1 MADTSMRLS
10 VMLSVMDRALAPLK
24 RIGAGSAEAAKQ
36 LKATKERLKELNQQQ
51 GTIGD
56 FRKARTGLTD
66 VSAKLQEA
74 QRKVGELARG
84 FSAAGPPT
92 RAMARE
98 MTAAKKEAAQLGQ
111 QYDTQRTK
119 VQALRD
125 RLSQAGIST
134 RELSSN
140 ERRLRSDIAGTT
152 AEITR
157 QTAQLKAQADTQ
169 RKLDVLKSRHAK
181 AMAHA
186 GMVAGTGM
194 AMQMAGRKGVE
205 TALKPV
211 QTFASHED
219 AMLGIARQVP
229 GARNDAGQLT
239 GVYRTA
245 EREIRELSGRI
256 PQTTVQ
262 IAEMMTA
269 AARMEVP
276 TAQLWEF
283 TLLASEMATAFD
295 AVPDAVT
302 ESMGKVA
309 KNFKIPVTEIRGLA
323 DSINYL
329 DDNAISKGADII
341 DFLIR
346 TSGVVSTVAMTAKDA
361 AALGSTLLTLGE
373 RTETAST
380 AANAIVQKM
389 AAADKGTKKFKA
401 AMAEIGLKPMDV
413 QMGMSKDATATID
426 RVIGAIRKLPESQ
439 RIGVMVELVG
449 MEHSDTLAKLVD
461 KPEELTRQRALAN
474 GSEAGGSMA
483 REAAARNATL
493 SAQTQMARNRIFNL
507 GASIGESLAP
517 ALIQL
522 MDIVNPALEAMTRFV
537 QEHQTLFKWVGLGAM
552 AISGIVVVLGML
564 LVPFALLAGK
574 VMLLRFVFTRLG
586 MGLGAGGL
594 LGRIAGFIGAVARAA
609 GPFALLGT
617 AAWMVYRNWDDMV
630 GGARLLWEDLT
641 AWLSGLWTGFT
652 TWLGGIW
659 DGLVGI
665 AANIWGRILTT
676 VSNLINGGVS
686 EWIKLLLNFSPFGII
701 WNAFTSA
708 LSMLGIQVP
717 EQFRSFGSFIIDGL
731 IGGITGK
738 LGQLRDTVIS
748 VASSAAG
755 WFKEKLGINSP
766 SRVFTQYGG
775 WISEGAAI
783 GIQRGQPD
791 VRAAA
796 LALAAAAAAPVAM
809 GQGIDMLDAGAVQFD
824 RRPALS
830 AQPTAVPMMGGS
842 QISIT
847 IHAAPGMDLQ
857 ELARAV
863 AQEVD
868 RRDRAQRTRSLSRL
882 HDMD

>member
-1 MADTSMRLS
+1 MAETNMRLS

-36 LKATKERLKELNQQQ
+36 LKATKDRLKELNAQQ
-51 GTIGD
+51 GSIGD
-56 FRKARTGLTD
+56 FRKARTGLEE

-84 FSAAGPPT
+84 FGAVGPPT

-98 MTAAKKEAAQLGQ
+98 MAAAKKEAAQLGQ
-111 QYDTQRTK
+111 QYDTQRAK
-119 VQALRD
+119 VQSLRD

-140 ERRLRSDIAGTT
+140 ERRLRGDIAGTT
-152 AEITR
+152 AEIAR
-157 QTAQLKAQADTQ
+157 QTQQLKAQADAQ
-169 RKLDVLKSRHAK
+169 RKLDAMKSRHAK

-205 TALKPV
+205 ATLKPV

-229 GARNDAGQLT
+229 GARNDMGQLT
-239 GVYRTA
+239 EVYRNA

-262 IAEMMTA
+262 ISEVMTA

-276 TAQLWEF
+276 TAQLKEF

-341 DFLIR
+341 DFLNR
-346 TSGVVSTVAMTAKDA
+346 TSGVVSTVAMSAKDA

-389 AAADKGTKKFKA
+389 AAADKGTKKFKS

-426 RVIGAIRKLPESQ
+426 KVIGAIRKLPESK

-474 GSEAGGSMA
+474 GSEAGGSMS
-483 REAAARNATL
+483 REASARNATL

-522 MDIVNPALEAMTRFV
+522 MDIVNPAIEALTRFV

-552 AISGIVVVLGML
+552 AISGAVAGLGML
-564 LVPFALLAGK
+564 LVPLALIAGK
-574 VMLLRFVFTRLG
+574 AMLLRFIFARLG
-586 MGLGAGGL
+586 MSLGAGGL
-594 LGRIAGFIGAVARAA
+594 LGKLAGFAMAVARVAW
-609 GPFALLGT
+609 PFALLGT

-630 GGARLLWEDLT
+630 GGARLLWQDLT
-641 AWLSGLWTGFT
+641 GWLSQLWADMQGGAMAAWQDLGAWLSGLWAGIAGGAQAIWQDLSARLAQLWADMTGGARMAWADLSGMVGDWMT
-652 TWLGGIW
+652 LGGQ
-659 DGLVGI
+659 L
-665 AANIWGRILTT
+665 
-676 VSNLINGGVS
+676 
-686 EWIKLLLNFSPFGII
+686 
-701 WNAFTSA
+701 
-708 LSMLGIQVP
+708 
-717 EQFRSFGSFIIDGL
+717 IDGL
-731 IGGITGK
+731 INGITGK
-738 LGQLRDTVIS
+738 LGQLRDTV
-748 VASSAAG
+748 VGAASAATG
-755 WFKEKLGINSP
+755 WFKEKLGIKSP
-766 SRVFTQYGG
+766 SRVFMELGG
-775 WISEGAAI
+775 FISEGAAL
-783 GIQRGQPD
+783 GIERGQAG

-796 LALAAAAAAPVAM
+796 LAMAAAAAAPAAM
-809 GQGIDMLDAGAVQFD
+809 AGQGLGMLGVAPLQFD
-824 RRPALS
+824 TRGPLGPQPA
-830 AQPTAVPMMGGS
+830 AAPVAAGGA
-842 QISIT
+842 ISIT
-847 IHAAPGMDLQ
+847 IHAAPGMDPQ

-863 AQEVD
+863 ARELD
-868 RRDRAQRTRSLSRL
+868 RREREQRTRSLSRL

>member
-1 MADTSMRLS
+1 MADGNMRLS
-10 VMLSVMDRALAPLK
+10 VMLSVVDRALAPLK
-24 RIGAGSAEAAKQ
+24 RIGAGSAETAQK
-36 LKATKERLKELNQQQ
+36 LKAAKERLKELNQQQ
-51 GTIGD
+51 NAVGD
-56 FRKARTGLTD
+56 FRKARVGLEE

-74 QRKVGELARG
+74 QRKVGELGRVFG
-84 FSAAGPPT
+84 KAGPPT
-92 RAMARE
+92 KAMASE
-98 MTAAKKEAAQLGQ
+98 MAKATKEAAQLSQ

-134 RELSSN
+134 RELSTG
-140 ERRLRSDIAGTT
+140 ERRLRSDIASTT
-152 AEITR
+152 AEISR
-157 QTAQLKAQADTQ
+157 QTAQLKTQADTQ
-169 RKLDVLKSRHAK
+169 RKLDALKNKHAK
-181 AMAHA
+181 AMAHT
-186 GMVAGTGM
+186 GMVAGAGM
-194 AMQMAGRKGVE
+194 AMQMAGRKGIE
-205 TALKPV
+205 TTLKPV

-229 GARNDAGQLT
+229 GARNEMGQLT
-239 GVYRTA
+239 EVYRNA

-256 PQTTVQ
+256 PQTTVE

-276 TAQLWEF
+276 TTQLKDF

-295 AVPDAVT
+295 AVPDAIT

-341 DFLIR
+341 DFLNR
-346 TSGVVSTVAMTAKDA
+346 TSGVVSAVAMSAKDA

-373 RTETAST
+373 RAETAST

-426 RVIGAIRKLPESQ
+426 KVISAIRKLPESK

-449 MEHSDTLAKLVD
+449 LEHSDTLAKLAD

-474 GSEAGGSMA
+474 GAEAGGSMG

-493 SAQTQMARNRIFNL
+493 SAQTQMARNRVFNL
-507 GASIGESLAP
+507 GASIGESMVP
-517 ALIQL
+517 ALIKL
-522 MDIVNPALEAMTRFV
+522 MDTVNPVLESMTHFV
-537 QEHQTLFKWVGLGAM
+537 QQHQSLFKWLGLGVM
-552 AISGIVVVLGML
+552 AVSGLITVLGL
-564 LVPFALLAGK
+564 LLIPLALLAGK
-574 VMLLRFVFTRLG
+574 AMLLRFMFARLG
-586 MGLGAGGL
+586 MSLGASGL
-594 LGRIAGFIGAVARAA
+594 LGKLAGLMVAVARIAW
-609 GPFALLGT
+609 PFGLLAT

-630 GGARLLWEDLT
+630 GGAKLLWSDLT
-641 AWLSGLWTGFT
+641 SWLSSLWTG
-652 TWLGGIW
+652 IE
-659 DGLVGI
+659 GI
-665 AANIWGRILTT
+665 AASIWARIVAT
-676 VSNLINGGVS
+676 VSNLLSMGVG
-686 EWIKLLLNFSPFGII
+686 EWMQVFLNFSPFGLI
-701 WNAFTSA
+701 WNAITTA
-708 LSMLGIQVP
+708 LSMLSIQVP

-738 LGQLRDTVIS
+738 LGQLRDTV
-748 VASSAAG
+748 VNAANSAAS

-775 WISEGAAI
+775 WISEGAAL
-783 GIQRGQPD
+783 GIERGQSA

-796 LALAAAAAAPVAM
+796 LAMAATAAAPVAM
-809 GQGIDMLDAGAVQFD
+809 GQGIDMLSAGAVQFD

-830 AQPTAVPMMGGS
+830 ARPNAVPVMGGS
-842 QISIT
+842 QINIT
-847 IHAAPGMDLQ
+847 IHASPGMDPQ

-863 AQEVD
+863 ASEVD
-868 RRDRAQRTRSLSRL
+868 RRQREQRTRRLSSL

>member
-1 MADTSMRLS
+1 MAENNMRLS

-24 RIGAGSAEAAKQ
+24 RIGAGGAEAAKQ
-36 LKATKERLKELNQQQ
+36 LNATKDRLKELNQQQ
-51 GTIGD
+51 GAIGD
-56 FRKARTGLTD
+56 FRKARTGLED

-74 QRKVGELARG
+74 RRKVGELARG
-84 FSAAGPPT
+84 FATAGPPT
-92 RAMARE
+92 RAQARE
-98 MTAAKKEAAQLGQ
+98 MAAARKKAAQLGQ
-111 QYDTQRTK
+111 QYDSQRAK

-140 ERRLRSDIAGTT
+140 ERRLRGDIAGTT
-152 AEITR
+152 AEIKR

-169 RKLDVLKSRHAK
+169 RRLDALKSKHAK

-194 AMQMAGRKGVE
+194 AMQMAGRKGIE
-205 TALKPV
+205 TTLKPV

-229 GARNDAGQLT
+229 GARNDMGQLT
-239 GVYRTA
+239 EVYRDA

-276 TAQLWEF
+276 TAQLKEF

-341 DFLIR
+341 DFLNR
-346 TSGVVSTVAMTAKDA
+346 TSGVVSTVAMSARDA

-426 RVIGAIRKLPESQ
+426 KVIGAIRKLPESQ

-474 GSEAGGSMA
+474 GSEAGGSMG

-537 QEHQTLFKWVGLGAM
+537 QEHQSLFKWVGLGAM
-552 AISGIVVVLGML
+552 AISGLVAGLGML
-564 LVPFALLAGK
+564 LVPLALIAGK
-574 VMLLRFVFTRLG
+574 AMLLRFVFARLG
-586 MGLGAGGL
+586 MSLGGSGL
-594 LGRIAGFIGAVARAA
+594 LLKIAGFVATVARIAW
-609 GPFALLGT
+609 PFGLLAT

-630 GGARLLWEDLT
+630 GGAKLMWGDF
-641 AWLSGLWTGFT
+641 SN
-652 TWLGGIW
+652 WLGGLW
-659 DGLVGI
+659 DGFRST
-665 AANIWGRILTT
+665 AANAWSHIVNA
-676 VSNLINGGVS
+676 VSSIMNMGVG
-686 EWIKLLLNFSPFGII
+686 EWAQILLNFSPFGLI
-701 WNAFTSA
+701 WNALNTA
-708 LSMLGIQVP
+708 LSLLGIQVP
-717 EQFRSFGSFIIDGL
+717 EQFRSLGSFIIDGL
-731 IGGITGK
+731 IGGITGRLAALK
-738 LGQLRDTVIS
+738 DAVVGAAT
-748 VASSAAG
+748 SAAS
-755 WFKEKLGINSP
+755 WFKQKLDINSP
-766 SRVFTQYGG
+766 SRVFAQYGG

-809 GQGIDMLDAGAVQFD
+809 GQGIDMLSAGAVQFD

-842 QISIT
+842 QINIT
-847 IHAAPGMDLQ
+847 IHAAPGVDPQ

-863 AQEVD
+863 ASEID
-868 RRDRAQRTRSLSRL
+868 RRQREQRTRRLSSL